1 MTKQATMAWVGTFVP
16 YSVLPTKG
24 GEGDVRIRNEQL
36 HTLGFAGEG
45 IHAGAW
51 ERDEKKAQKKFQKR
65 KIRT

>member
-1 MTKQATMAWVGTFVP
+1 MNVSTVQRGSMTKQATMAWVGTFVP

-45 IHAGAW
+45 ISARSLW
-51 ERDEKKAQKKFQKR
+51 EGGFGG
-65 KIRT
+65 